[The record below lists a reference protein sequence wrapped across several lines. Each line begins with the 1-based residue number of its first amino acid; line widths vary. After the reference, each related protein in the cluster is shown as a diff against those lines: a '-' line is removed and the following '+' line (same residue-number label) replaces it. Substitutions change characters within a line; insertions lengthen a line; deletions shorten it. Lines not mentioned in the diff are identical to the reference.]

1 MPSNIWKKISLLAV
15 AIAVGIGGSL
25 SLANSSPVE
34 AQINWTEVIIEPA
47 VDGSVEESWAQAIWD
62 WAREDNGFLSDPE
75 HAHLDWRYTGPGQV
89 GKIDWTINPD
99 ANFRWSAAAT
109 TLTPRPKV
117 PDTYDCADRTCV
129 IYTVEW
135 NDAQPIQVK
144 TRYEVTA
151 TRKNTPTADHTLVVH
166 DGATENR
173 HSGVTQMSASF
184 NAADIAT
191 NEDQTSFQV
200 LLPMP
205 WIGEDVN
212 LKIDRQDGD
221 EGDVPAWEYNKTR
234 AIRKADTA
242 SLYGSFATNA
252 RNARS
257 TSAPVYL
264 SVDTFEVGPIDPG
277 HVDYVPFHPFNN
289 QSTIVAGLTA
299 VWDHIP
305 GATHYEVLYTFRGG
319 FNANSPNRTTTSSE
333 VVSYHTHGFTLPRLF
348 NWDNYAD
355 DTETQTWLRG
365 LYTSS
370 PRPNGANDARDGRVI
385 QTATVLTKLLNDR
398 EGFKTLVEGDEGF
411 ATDEEVSQMMRE
423 KNSVSVRIRPLIICA
438 EGSSKALTSHL
449 CSKESQ
455 LMGVRAFNGKV
466 SRPNWIQYSGNASE
480 LFVRTKSGDTPYI
493 MRAAPTPIIP

>member
-135 NDAQPIQVK
+135 NDAQPIQSK

-151 TRKNTPTADHTLVVH
+151 TRRNAAPTDNDWGVAND
-166 DGATENR
+166 
-173 HSGVTQMSASF
+173 HSGVTKMSAGF

-191 NEDQTSFQV
+191 NEDQTSFRV

-212 LKIDRQDGD
+212 LEIDRQDGD
-221 EGDVPAWEYNKTR
+221 EGDVPAWNYTKTR
-234 AIRKADTA
+234 AIRKADTV
-242 SLYGSFATNA
+242 SLYDSFATNA

-277 HVDYVPFHPFNN
+277 HVDYIPFHPFNN
-289 QSTIVAGLTA
+289 NSTIIAGMTA
-299 VWDHIP
+299 AWGHIP

-319 FNANSPNRTTTSSE
+319 FNANSPNRTTTSSQ
-333 VVSYHTHGFTLPRLF
+333 VVSFDAGFTLPRLF
-348 NWDNYAD
+348 NWDNYVGD
-355 DTETQTWLRG
+355 DGDTETQTWLRG
-365 LYTSS
+365 LSTSK
-370 PRPNGANDARDGRVI
+370 PAPNGAGDIRDDRVI

-398 EGFKTLVEGDEGF
+398 EGFNTLSEGDEGF

-438 EGSSKALTSHL
+438 EGSSEALTSHL

-455 LMGVRAFNGKV
+455 LMGVRAFKGKV
-466 SRPNWIQYSGNASE
+466 SRPNWISYSGNATE
-480 LFVRTKSGDTPYI
+480 LHVRTRSGIHPYNLAI
-493 MRAAPTPIIP
+493 PTP